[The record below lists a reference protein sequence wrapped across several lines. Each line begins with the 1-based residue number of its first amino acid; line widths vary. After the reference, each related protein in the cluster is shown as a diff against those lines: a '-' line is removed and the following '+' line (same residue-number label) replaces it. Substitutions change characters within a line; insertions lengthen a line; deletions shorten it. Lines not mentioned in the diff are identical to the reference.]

1 MSTDTDPL
9 GERVAAIEG
18 TVSQMN
24 ERLGTIENRIGSIE
38 TRMDSVENR
47 MDSLDGWMDRLDG
60 KIDALRRDFR
70 RWVAVGAT
78 ITIAFLTA
86 IQVIVVIAL

>member
-1 MSTDTDPL
+1 
-9 GERVAAIEG
+9 
-18 TVSQMN
+18 
-24 ERLGTIENRIGSIE
+24 
-38 TRMDSVENR
+38 
-47 MDSLDGWMDRLDG
+47 MDSLDGRMDRLDG

-86 IQVIVVIAL
+86 IQVVVAIAL

>member
-47 MDSLDGWMDRLDG
+47 MDSLDGRMDRLDG

-86 IQVIVVIAL
+86 IQVVIAIAL